1 MKRLLTTIA
10 SATEVSDELIAA
22 LEELSDTVEDINWAT
37 EFSLMNGHIVVLEAL
52 GKPIVDKSSDTR
64 RLLAMIIAHAS
75 QQNSNVQQ
83 CFNSANWT
91 SVVLPRLAREED
103 PQALAAL
110 LHACSCMCRECDE
123 GSKAFITSGG
133 MRLLES
139 LLQSDNSARAT
150 EKVVQ
155 RTLFLVQYFALVGV
169 SSEALITS
177 TAWRMTSSTSAEV
190 VATSAASALSV
201 MYSKSPP
208 VVKAIVKPLLT
219 DSFVASLAAV
229 DASDPR
235 VLIKSTIL
243 DNS

>member
-1 MKRLLTTIA
+1 M
-10 SATEVSDELIAA
+10 
-22 LEELSDTVEDINWAT
+22 
-37 EFSLMNGHIVVLEAL
+37 
-52 GKPIVDKSSDTR
+52 
-64 RLLAMIIAHAS
+64 
-75 QQNSNVQQ
+75 
-83 CFNSANWT
+83 
-91 SVVLPRLAREED
+91 
-103 PQALAAL
+103 
-110 LHACSCMCRECDE
+110 
-123 GSKAFITSGG
+123 
-133 MRLLES
+133 LES